1 MNIIIK
7 RIAALI
13 FALVLIVLSCGC
25 SDNKTQDNAESKSD
39 ITAADSSGAAPQ
51 KIEPITKPSAKNKRL
66 NPDLASVQLATPSD
80 KTVYSK
86 TVEECVARL
95 AVFANPNGNEYD
107 AVALLGAF
115 RYPDKTED
123 ELLEQFKTA
132 SAEWHKDIVENVG
145 EKCVAKISL
154 AEKNILPL
162 SDAKAEEW
170 KSVNSAALEEYANV
184 KCVVTTNYSSGDV
197 KISIDLAKVDGSW
210 YLAYAS
216 GLDKIRNVMVT
227 EIFR

>member
-1 MNIIIK
+1 MNISIK
-7 RIAALI
+7 RIAAFV
-13 FALVLIVLSCGC
+13 FALALLALSCGC
-25 SDNKTQDNAESKSD
+25 SDNKTQDNTEPKSD
-39 ITAADSSGAAPQ
+39 ITAADSSGAASQ
-51 KIEPITKPSAKNKRL
+51 EIEPITKPSSKNKRL
-66 NPDLASVQLATPSD
+66 NPDLDSIQLAPPSD

-107 AVALLGAF
+107 AAALLGAF

-123 ELLEQFKTA
+123 ELLKQFKTA
-132 SAEWHKDIVENVG
+132 SDEWHKDIVENVG

-162 SDAKAEEW
+162 TDAKAEEW

-184 KCVVTTNYSSGDV
+184 KCIVTTNYSSGDV

-216 GLDKIRNVMVT
+216 GLDKMRNVMIT